1 MTFLDNIGIVLAG
14 IFRAPSQGVT
24 TVFGLKAIDASIFTT
39 TTYNTSNFTSLFNIT
54 ELKVAQVG
62 KGTSPVT
69 RQDFDIENVFP
80 DSPESS
86 RVGSLND
93 AYNSGL
99 GKITMATLIS
109 PTGGAG
115 SITEVCKFVIF
126 RAPINPQDRICCIL
140 RDVISPVGFIIG
152 ESINI
157 DHEVLI

>member
-14 IFRAPSQGVT
+14 LFRAPSTGLR
-24 TVFGLKAIDASIFTT
+24 TVSGLKAIDASIFTT
-39 TTYNTSNFTSLFNIT
+39 TTYNQQTFSTLFNIT
-54 ELKVAQVG
+54 AIKQAQVG

-69 RQDFDIENVFP
+69 RQDFDIENEFP
-80 DSPESS
+80 NSPENSK
-86 RVGSLND
+86 VGSLND

-115 SITEVCKFVIF
+115 SITEVCKFVNF
-126 RAPINPQDRICCIL
+126 RAPTNPQDRICCIL